1 MSGKKHKLYKDYLK
15 EGFMDTT
22 VSGQAVRQYMML
34 FENLSSDAWRPSLVQ
49 LHLQTKHTGHQCK
62 SWTFFRSQQDSLKHE
77 YQDYLQ

>member
-1 MSGKKHKLYKDYLK
+1 
-15 EGFMDTT
+15 MDTT